1 MLTIK
6 NVNYTNNIFLIINNI
21 IKILTGKSSMGNLPG
36 SLESAMAVQ
45 TLVRWIQPMR
55 RTPWLVF
62 MGMARWPV
70 YSPLLARDH
79 DSSWFIMIHHDSS
92 FSTFRLLLQIE
103 RDWNH
108 DLVPTAQE
116 RRFSHCIWRT
126 LIIRRNSPWKTCS
139 YQTHWP
145 GTRTNFKHE
154 ECASRSSS
162 VFVPIL
168 TNLNIADPWAN

>member
-1 MLTIK
+1 
-6 NVNYTNNIFLIINNI
+6 
-21 IKILTGKSSMGNLPG
+21 
-36 SLESAMAVQ
+36 
-45 TLVRWIQPMR
+45 
-55 RTPWLVF
+55 
-62 MGMARWPV
+62 MGMLMAG
-70 YSPLLARDH
+70 LLAITRQGW
-79 DSSWFIMIHHDSS
+79 WFIMIHHDSS

-139 YQTHWP
+139 YQRHWP

-154 ECASRSSS
+154 ACASRSSS
-162 VFVPIL
+162 VFSHLNKLEHRRSLSQFREIIWDTRLATFSSL
-168 TNLNIADPWAN
+168 TCHGFVGYGTTLNSHGLIGFLEGYPAW

>member
-1 MLTIK
+1 
-6 NVNYTNNIFLIINNI
+6 
-21 IKILTGKSSMGNLPG
+21 
-36 SLESAMAVQ
+36 
-45 TLVRWIQPMR
+45 
-55 RTPWLVF
+55 

-108 DLVPTAQE
+108 DLIPTAQE

-154 ECASRSSS
+154 ACASRSSS

-168 TNLNIADPWAN
+168 TNLNIADPWANLERSSEIRDSPPFHPWTCHGFVGYGTTLSSHCLIRFIFFPVRWPLRI

>member
-1 MLTIK
+1 MDSTYEK
-6 NVNYTNNIFLIINNI
+6 DPMVGFHGNVDGRFT
-21 IKILTGKSSMGNLPG
+21 
-36 SLESAMAVQ
+36 
-45 TLVRWIQPMR
+45 RH
-55 RTPWLVF
+55 
-62 MGMARWPV
+62 
-70 YSPLLARDH
+70 YSPGIMIH
-79 DSSWFIMIHHDSS
+79 HHSSWFIMIHHDSS

-108 DLVPTAQE
+108 GLVPTAQE

-154 ECASRSSS
+154 ACASRSSS

-168 TNLNIADPWAN
+168 TNLNIADPWANLERSSEIRDSPPFHPWHAMALSDMVLL